1 MDNFDKVYSY
11 LTEEEGLSPED
22 ASRAMVMMVEQGFDP
37 TQVFLGGLAKLLDFL
52 PKKKVN
58 PVDAAAK
65 QPPAPK
71 PAWSSVG
78 TTKVNPQ
85 QGPALSTR
93 VAPAPQWGGS
103 PQAQDIKRLN
113 QLTKGPIGDKTIQK
127 PVVSSGRMGKPQ
139 GPALS
144 TNVAPKPRFATSL
157 TPAPKPAWNAALKAT
172 PKNLFGRLT
181 NNRYVRLATSA
192 VPFVLGA
199 DALIRGDQSVIGR
212 QGRSGPELTPEIVK
226 GVQQREKLAQ
236 QRAETQAAS
245 KPAPEPTGERS
256 ASANVAKQET
266 AKANIERRRVAA
278 ASFDKEF
285 AAARAAG
292 KDVFTWRSKQYNTKL
307 K

>member
-22 ASRAMVMMVEQGFDP
+22 ANRAMVMMVEQGFDP
-37 TQVFLGGLAKLLDFL
+37 TQVFIGGLAKLLDFL

-78 TTKVNPQ
+78 TATTKPQ
-85 QGPALSTR
+85 QAPSLPTR

-113 QLTKGPIGDKTIQK
+113 QLTKGPIGDKTIPK

-139 GPALS
+139 GPPLS
-144 TNVAPKPRFATSL
+144 TNVAPKPKFATSM
-157 TPAPKPAWNAALKAT
+157 TPAPKPAFNPSSAVKGALNPKTLGGRLGFAGMALGAVDQAQKVFNPKDNLFTSLRDLATTVRHGGKIGPGHSRYRAPESDPALPRT
-172 PKNLFGRLT
+172 PKSQP
-181 NNRYVRLATSA
+181 VQKA
-192 VPFVLGA
+192 VEP
-199 DALIRGDQSVIGR
+199 
-212 QGRSGPELTPEIVK
+212 VK
-226 GVQQREKLAQ
+226 AEPVKREAPKL
-236 QRAETQAAS
+236 S
-245 KPAPEPTGERS
+245 
-256 ASANVAKQET
+256 
-266 AKANIERRRVAA
+266 AA
-278 ASFDKEF
+278 AKDFDRTF

-292 KDVFTWRSKQYNTKL
+292 EKEFTWRGKRYNTKL